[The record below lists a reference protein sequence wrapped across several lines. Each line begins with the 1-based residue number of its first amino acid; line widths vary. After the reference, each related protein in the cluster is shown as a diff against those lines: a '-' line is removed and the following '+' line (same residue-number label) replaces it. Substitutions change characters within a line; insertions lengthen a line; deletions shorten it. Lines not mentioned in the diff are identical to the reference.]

1 MVVPLA
7 RLAVLIKGLSLTLR
21 GYRDFL
27 ENYPVDAIV
36 FRALKGKD
44 AVYPFGLLASYG
56 AAVLG
61 AGIYERGCPRFKTL
75 DAVVLVPPA
84 FTPGRLKKAAEL
96 FREPSFM
103 DVKTDVEVGGFSS
116 SLPVVVGSM
125 GSTHIA
131 SKTALAVARGA
142 ARAGLVYGVGE
153 NVSTVRGYS
162 ERLTRGHP
170 TFKERLLMYLTN
182 IDKKGGVLI
191 QQSVEDAYDE
201 LWNRVYSDKDVEPH
215 LEEGRIGFEIKIG
228 QGAKPGLGGVVKIPK
243 KQVERLRAKYK
254 FDEEEL
260 GKKEVTRYSV
270 PGTFTAEILRGAI
283 RFMKTAYP
291 RAKIWIKLGPFRDAL
306 DVIRIAAEEG
316 ADAVVIDGKE
326 GGTGMAPTA
335 AMKDLGYP
343 TLAALKFIRRA
354 RAEGYKISLLIGG
367 RLYDGGHVVKS
378 LALGASS
385 TYMARPFLIAALAR
399 GEKGVENYIESLKV
413 EIQMLTSALGKYDVG
428 EIGPEDVASLDKD
441 VATMLGILY
450 VYS

>member
-61 AGIYERGCPRFKTL
+61 AGIYERGCPRLKTL
-75 DAVVLVPPA
+75 DAVVLVSPA

-103 DVKTDVEVGGFSS
+103 DVKTDVEVGGFPS

-142 ARAGLVYGVGE
+142 ARAGLVYGIGE

-254 FDEEEL
+254 FDEGEL

-291 RAKIWIKLGPFRDAL
+291 RAKIWIKLGPFKDAL

-343 TLAALKFIRRA
+343 TLATLKFIRRA

-399 GEKGVENYIESLKV
+399 SEKGVENYIESLKV
-413 EIQMLTSALGKYDVG
+413 EIQMLTSALGKYDVR
-428 EIGPEDVASLDKD
+428 EISSEDVASLDKD
-441 VATMLGILY
+441 VAAMLGILY

>member
-36 FRALKGKD
+36 LRALKGKD

-61 AGIYERGCPRFKTL
+61 AGIYERGCPRLKTL

-103 DVKTDVEVGGFSS
+103 DVKTDVEVGGFPS

-142 ARAGLVYGVGE
+142 ARAGLVYSIGE

-170 TFKERLLMYLTN
+170 TFKERLLTYLTN
-182 IDKKGGVLI
+182 VDKKGGVLI

-201 LWNRVYSDKDVEPH
+201 LWNRVYSDRDVEPH

-254 FDEEEL
+254 FDEGEL
-260 GKKEVTRYSV
+260 GKKDVTRYSV
-270 PGTFTAEILRGAI
+270 PGTFTADILRSAI

-428 EIGPEDVASLDKD
+428 EISSEDVASLDKD
-441 VATMLGILY
+441 VAVMLGILY